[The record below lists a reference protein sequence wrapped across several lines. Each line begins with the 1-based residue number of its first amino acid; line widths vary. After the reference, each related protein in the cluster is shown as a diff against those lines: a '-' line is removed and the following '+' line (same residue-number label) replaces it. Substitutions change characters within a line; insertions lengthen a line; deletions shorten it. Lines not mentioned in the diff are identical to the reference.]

1 MRIRTEI
8 CDEGCDEI
16 IIRCSSQTNRIKNIE
31 TVLESLLMSEREMT
45 LQLSGTE
52 YYVPI
57 KEILF
62 FEAFDGKV
70 YSHTAERM
78 YMTPYKLFELENIMP
93 SSFVRI
99 SKSTIANIMLIT
111 SLHREIVGNGEIS
124 FRGCEK
130 KAYFSRGY
138 YKVLRDKIDEM
149 RLGK

>member
-1 MRIRTEI
+1 
-8 CDEGCDEI
+8 
-16 IIRCSSQTNRIKNIE
+16 
-31 TVLESLLMSEREMT
+31 MSEREMT

-62 FEAFDGKV
+62 FEAFNGKV
-70 YSHTAERM
+70 YAHTVERM

-111 SLHREIVGNGEIS
+111 SLRREIVGNGEIS
-124 FRGCEK
+124 FRSCEK